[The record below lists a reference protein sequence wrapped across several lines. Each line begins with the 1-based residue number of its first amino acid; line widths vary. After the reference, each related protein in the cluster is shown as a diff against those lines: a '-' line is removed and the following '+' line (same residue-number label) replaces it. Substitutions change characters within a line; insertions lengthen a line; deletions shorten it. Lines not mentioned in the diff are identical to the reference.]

1 MEETA
6 RPNYNTGHR
15 SKFRYARVLIVLLG
29 LGLVATIGTIAG
41 VIGANYYVTPALPAA
56 ETIRDIPLQIPLRI
70 FSRDGLL
77 IEEIGQR
84 RRVLIRYADVQSTS

>member
-1 MEETA
+1 MLSLA
-6 RPNYNTGHR
+6 
-15 SKFRYARVLIVLLG
+15 LLT
-29 LGLVATIGTIAG
+29 TIGGIAG

-84 RRVLIRYADVQSTS
+84 RRVLITYEEVPAYVVNAFIA

>member
-1 MEETA
+1 MKETA
-6 RPNYNTGHR
+6 RPNNNTGHR
-15 SKFRYARVLIVLLG
+15 ARLRWTRVIIVLLG
-29 LGLVATIGTIAG
+29 LGLVATIGGIAG

-84 RRVLIRYADVQSTS
+84 RRKIGRAHV